1 MSFTAATGDLVSKT
15 LVIAEIEARKLRH
28 DPTELLTR
36 AIQPIL
42 WLLVFGEVINQVHLI
57 PIPGMSYI
65 DFLTP
70 GVLAQSILFISIFYG
85 LATIWERDL
94 GIVQKLLTT
103 PVPRIGLVS
112 GKALSAGIRAL
123 SQAVIIYILAL
134 LIGVSVNLNP
144 LAITAVLVVVLLGA
158 AIFATLSLIIAC
170 LVRTQEKFMGIGQM
184 ITMPLFFASNAIY
197 PISLMPGWLQ
207 AIAYGNPLTY
217 MVDALRSMMVYG
229 APSEFGLG
237 VDFLVLIGFTVALVL
252 IAARLYPRVAQ

>member
-1 MSFTAATGDLVSKT
+1 MSFVSASGDLVQKT

-57 PIPGMSYI
+57 PVPGMSYI

-70 GVLAQSILFISIFYG
+70 GILAQSILFISIFYG

-123 SQAVIIYILAL
+123 SQALIIYILAL
-134 LIGVSVNLNP
+134 LIGVTVNWSP
-144 LAITAVLVVVLLGA
+144 IAITAVVVVVLLGA

-197 PISLMPGWLQ
+197 PISLMPSWLQ
-207 AIAYGNPLTY
+207 AVAYGNPLTY
-217 MVDALRSMMVYG
+217 MVDALRSLMVFG
-229 APSEFGLG
+229 APSEFGIV
-237 VDFLVLIGFTVALVL
+237 VDMLVLIGITGALVL

>member
-1 MSFTAATGDLVSKT
+1 V
-15 LVIAEIEARKLRH
+15 
-28 DPTELLTR
+28 
-36 AIQPIL
+36 QPIL

-57 PIPGMSYI
+57 PVPGMSYI

-85 LATIWERDL
+85 LSTIWERDL

-112 GKALSAGIRAL
+112 GKALSAGLRAL
-123 SQAVIIYILAL
+123 SQALIIYMLAL
-134 LIGVSVNLNP
+134 LIGVSVNWSP
-144 LAITAVLVVVLLGA
+144 LAVTAVVAVVLLGA

-197 PISLMPGWLQ
+197 PISLMPSWLQ
-207 AIAYGNPLTY
+207 AIAYANPLTY
-217 MVDALRSMMVYG
+217 MVDALRSLMVVG
-229 APSEFGLG
+229 APSEFGIGIDLIILAG
-237 VDFLVLIGFTVALVL
+237 VTAVLVL

>member
-1 MSFTAATGDLVSKT
+1 MAFVDGTVNLVQKT

-123 SQAVIIYILAL
+123 SQALIIYILAL
-134 LIGVSVNLNP
+134 LIGVNVDLNP

-197 PISLMPGWLQ
+197 PISLMPSWLQ
-207 AIAYGNPLTY
+207 VIAYGNPLTY
-217 MVDALRSMMVYG
+217 MVDALRSLMVYG
-229 APSEFGLG
+229 APSEFGVW
-237 VDFLVLIGFTVALVL
+237 VDMLVLIGTAAALIL